1 MQAKTVGEMRRSKRV
16 RQPAKRMVLY
26 FQDTDSD
33 SSLQKGKGKRP
44 ARKIQK
50 VDTLATTTKGTLEHH
65 STCDDE
71 PVLAFVPSS
80 SDESEGEPL
89 SEREDDLR
97 TKRKGRKRGSKK
109 VKGRCYDHEE
119 QERILENRKEQERKS
134 KMQIAS
140 HDKTGPLQQTS
151 RFVFNQADCLGKGA
165 TAAVFL
171 ARSRETGSLVA
182 VKAYFDDSQHNKRAR
197 LREIELLRRNQHKN
211 VMAFIEEDRVAES
224 DQPAVILEYCAGG
237 SVNNQLQ
244 APVCYYGFSEEDF
257 LAFLRDISHGLQFLN
272 SRDIVH
278 RDIKPDNILKR
289 IESNG
294 SSTYV
299 LTDFGAARELGE
311 DETFMSIYGT
321 EEYIHPHMF
330 QRGVLRQH
338 GHSEFTASVDLWSLG
353 VTLYHV
359 AFGRL
364 PFQAFGGRSDSET
377 MYKIISERSS
387 GEVSGSQRF
396 HNGSI
401 ERSKELPDT
410 SYLCR
415 SLKSLLKPV
424 FAGLFDPDPTR
435 TWNFNTYFQA
445 VSDIIDMTTLLVF
458 NSGTCENIRLYL
470 KNNECLVHIQEKIGY
485 LTEIPANRQIILLGD
500 KPLTNLVDINDQIQS
515 FPKVVLKTTLIV
527 YDKDG
532 CEQYQCYTPKIP
544 PFLPLKTSLSNDEA
558 VAKQC
563 AGNAFFVEFNL
574 KQVLENQHLA
584 DEALLHLRN
593 HYQDALKPTE
603 VLIPE
608 IEKQTA
614 LVNVR
619 IEMIR
624 ESQKQAQ
631 VCLTVF
637 KNIGTLDPDSGV
649 EELEAFVVTD
659 NSLPEL
665 LKKTQ
670 GRLDEIRTYMSVLS
684 RKENDH
690 PLSPSDDL
698 CCDEGRDRCLTKMGH
713 LRQGIAAVSSTFS
726 KHRKYSILH
735 AHEEF
740 IHKCEREKLENSLI
754 PVIELYQSHCV
765 KNLTKVH
772 HWSSRNISV
781 FLKHLARSG
790 KVETN
795 VRCVTDCLN
804 QMNEKLL
811 KIKDSFKLA
820 TEKLMSLFATITSQ
834 TVKLP
839 VSLRETP
846 EGSSACERGSF
857 NSERSIQGSKRNE
870 LLKSLFREIDYIRIS
885 GQELGTVLL
894 DYERSIQELKSR
906 LEMASMPSM
915 LFCTRGETS
924 GYGSGAPNVFLP
936 SFHDLFPSPGI
947 DANVRVTSSDALPVY
962 HGAQNNTGTPIVYPN
977 NFDSKFETHL
987 STDCQRTVHVYNFP
1001 NIVSSYSSNTAN
1013 HLNHLHRTVNAIS
1026 TNNGYSG
1033 TTPHSETT
1041 RIVQGAS
1048 VSKPSNVVTYFNTT
1062 YERQLEDSKSTELI
1076 PRGLFSSVII

>member
-1 MQAKTVGEMRRSKRV
+1 
-16 RQPAKRMVLY
+16 
-26 FQDTDSD
+26 
-33 SSLQKGKGKRP
+33 
-44 ARKIQK
+44 
-50 VDTLATTTKGTLEHH
+50 
-65 STCDDE
+65 
-71 PVLAFVPSS
+71 
-80 SDESEGEPL
+80 
-89 SEREDDLR
+89 
-97 TKRKGRKRGSKK
+97 
-109 VKGRCYDHEE
+109 
-119 QERILENRKEQERKS
+119 
-134 KMQIAS
+134 MQIAS
-140 HDKTGPLQQTS
+140 HDKTGPLQHTS

-182 VKAYFDDSQHNKRAR
+182 VKAYFDDSPHNRRAR

-224 DQPAVILEYCAGG
+224 GQPAVILEYCAGG
-237 SVNNQLQ
+237 SVYNQLQ

-278 RDIKPDNILKR
+278 RDIKPGNILKR

-353 VTLYHV
+353 VTLFHV

-424 FAGLFDPDPTR
+424 FAGLFDPDPIR

-445 VSDIIDMTTLLVF
+445 VSDITDMVTLLVF

-470 KNNECLVHIQEKIGY
+470 KKNECLVHIQEKIGY

-500 KPLTNLVDINDQIQS
+500 KPLTNVVDINDQIQS

-532 CEQYQCYTPKIP
+532 CEQYQCNIPKIP
-544 PFLPLKTSLSNDEA
+544 PFPSLPLKTSLSNDEA

-584 DEALLHLRN
+584 VEALIHLRN
-593 HYQDALKPTE
+593 HDQDALKPTE

-614 LVNVR
+614 LVKVR

-624 ESQKQAQ
+624 ASQKQAQ
-631 VCLTVF
+631 MCLTF
-637 KNIGTLDPDSGV
+637 LKNIGTLDPDSGV

-659 NSLPEL
+659 NSLHEL

-670 GRLDEIRTYMSVLS
+670 GRVDEIRTYMSVLS
-684 RKENDH
+684 RKVNDH

-726 KHRKYSILH
+726 KHRKYSDLH

-781 FLKHLARSG
+781 FLKHLARSV

-795 VRCVTDCLN
+795 VRCVTDCLD

-811 KIKDSFKLA
+811 KIEDSFKMA

-834 TVKLP
+834 TSKLP

-846 EGSSACERGSF
+846 EGSSACARGSF
-857 NSERSIQGSKRNE
+857 NSERSIQVSERNE
-870 LLKSLFREIDYIRIS
+870 LLKSLITEIDYIRIS

-894 DYERSIQELKSR
+894 DNERSIQELKSR

-915 LFCTRGETS
+915 LFSTRGETS
-924 GYGSGAPNVFLP
+924 GYGSGAPNVFLQP
-936 SFHDLFPSPGI
+936 SHDLIPRPSPGI

-962 HGAQNNTGTPIVYPN
+962 HGAQNNTGTPIVHPSN
-977 NFDSKFETHL
+977 LDSKFETHL
-987 STDCQRTVHVYNFP
+987 STDCPRTVHVYNSP
-1001 NIVSSYSSNTAN
+1001 NHISPYPSNTTN
-1013 HLNHLHRTVNAIS
+1013 HLNHIHRTANAIS
-1026 TNNGYSG
+1026 TNNGYSL
-1033 TTPHSETT
+1033 TTPLSEST
-1041 RIVQGAS
+1041 RIVQEAS
-1048 VSKPSNVVTYFNTT
+1048 VSKPTNVNAKKNFNTT
-1062 YERQLEDSKSTELI
+1062 YEKQLDDSNSTELI
-1076 PRGLFSSVII
+1076 PRGALSPCYNLKSAKRANNPDLGYNSTDTFGS